1 MTKFL
6 GFQKKKQIGYKE
18 ERCIVQTGKKAFT
31 IIYEKERSKAV
42 FCNLGGLY
50 GKVVVRFGGH

>member
-18 ERCIVQTGKKAFT
+18 
-31 IIYEKERSKAV
+31 ERSKAV